1 MKKIAIIGA
10 SYLQLPLIEKAQEM
24 GYETHV
30 FAWEAGDV
38 GETVADYFYPISI
51 REKEEILDKCKEIG
65 IDGIISIASDLA
77 MVTVNYV
84 ADEMGLIGNSW
95 DSTFMSTN
103 KYAMRK
109 AFYDNG
115 DPIPFFF
122 EVEGGTNGYSIGNIK
137 FPVIVK
143 PTDRS
148 GSRGVTKVYEA
159 TDFESAINK
168 AIYESFEK
176 KAIVEEYVQ
185 GKEYSVEGVSYKG
198 RHTILAYT
206 EKFTTGDPHY
216 IETGHMEP
224 AHLGS
229 ETKRMID
236 GIICHALS
244 SLKIEYGASHSEIKI
259 DEDGNIRIIEIGAR
273 MGGDLIGSD
282 LVKLSTGIDYV
293 RAVIDIAMGDAPNL
307 KPVSDNIGS
316 YAVKYILTKADID
329 YYERMRRESP
339 ERIDKIIG
347 YHPEKLTDFNDSS
360 ERNAGVFVYRI

>member
-10 SYLQLPLIEKAQEM
+10 SYLQLPLIEKAQAM

-30 FAWEAGDV
+30 FAWKAGDI
-38 GETVADYFYPISI
+38 GEKTADYFYPISI
-51 REKEEILDKCKEIG
+51 REKEKILERCRTIG
-65 IDGIISIASDLA
+65 INGIISIASDLA

-84 ADEMGLIGNSW
+84 AEALKLTGNSW
-95 DSTFMSTN
+95 DSTLISTN

-109 AFYDNG
+109 AFYENG
-115 DPIPFFF
+115 DPIPSFVKVKDSMGFPD
-122 EVEGGTNGYSIGNIK
+122 GNIK

-148 GSRGVTKVYEA
+148 GSRGVTKVYDA
-159 TDFESAINK
+159 SGIKDAISR
-168 AIYESFEK
+168 AISESFEK

-185 GKEYSVEGVSYKG
+185 GKEYSVEGLTYKG

-206 EKFTTGDPHY
+206 EKYTTGEPHY

-224 AHLGS
+224 ASLDGT
-229 ETKRMID
+229 TKKRIAD
-236 GIICHALS
+236 IVCHALS
-244 SLKIEYGASHSEIKI
+244 SLKIENGASHSEIKI
-259 DEDGNIRIIEIGAR
+259 DEDGDIRIIEIGAR

-282 LVKLSTGIDYV
+282 LVMLSTGVDYV

-307 KPVSDNIGS
+307 KPVSDDIGS

-329 YYERMRRESP
+329 YFEKIRRESP
-339 ERIDKIIG
+339 ERIKKTVG
-347 YHPEKLTDFNDSS
+347 YHPDKLTEFNDSS